1 MAATHAEIQEAKEA
15 ALEDTK
21 KAKLLMVALQQE
33 TQVHRGLRALAEVD
47 TAIFCGSSRRRFN
60 GAISFSFS
68 TGKCPDSTRGAAAVR
83 VETEQEPP
91 RS

>member
-1 MAATHAEIQEAKEA
+1 MDLTKANAQLVKVREQLAATHAEIQEAKEA

-47 TAIFCGSSRRRFN
+47 IAIFCGFSRRRFN
-60 GAISFSFS
+60 GTISLYF
-68 TGKCPDSTRGAAAVR
+68 
-83 VETEQEPP
+83 
-91 RS
+91 